1 MILLDNIEEKISK
14 LIRLKDFKDGKNIK
28 KENCLLILQ
37 EKNVWQYTVY
47 DDENLGFGFYS
58 YNVTINWLDKF
69 NFKCSCNCRNYKKY
83 NSCLHIG
90 AILWHYQDSLFKD
103 NELEN
108 FIIRIDEY
116 SHSIMTGFV
125 IGEEFELNLSDY
137 STLNHQTDTTY
148 EDVYIIRFEKN
159 NYPYTTYY
167 EGLFTDQLVPTVFHF
182 YYDSITQ
189 DEIIIYFFLNN
200 TSEWELM
207 DVIHHSPS

>member
-1 MILLDNIEEKISK
+1 MKKIYAIIITISIMTGCSTYEQKDYVIKEEPHLYNFYPDAILEKSYY
-14 LIRLKDFKDGKNIK
+14 D
-28 KENCLLILQ
+28 LILNLND
-37 EKNVWQYTVY
+37 EK
-47 DDENLGFGFYS
+47 F
-58 YNVTINWLDKF
+58 I
-69 NFKCSCNCRNYKKY
+69 
-83 NSCLHIG
+83 
-90 AILWHYQDSLFKD
+90 KD